1 MPREQEFP
9 TARVQMT
16 WNDFVGSHF
25 QLTLQLPEDR
35 PREDLVMAGTRAFAT
50 FHILSTSWLSSEHP
64 PEELKF
70 ATFDACSVASR

>member
-35 PREDLVMAGTRAFAT
+35 PREDLVMASIRHVSYRLDVLAVFRT
-50 FHILSTSWLSSEHP
+50 STGRTEICYP
-64 PEELKF
+64 
-70 ATFDACSVASR
+70 